1 MPSTPPPEERI
12 QALLSKHCET
22 LRAQVDEVE
31 RLASLIAHHG
41 KDEDTLTAL
50 IQTAHRIAGSG
61 GSMGFD
67 LLSQKAFALET
78 FATQWMHNRQRYETD
93 ACGMIR
99 ALTHALANAG
109 ANLTPQQSR
118 LRQSPLL
125 SEISSRRVR
134 DDQTR

>member
-1 MPSTPPPEERI
+1 MPSTPPPDEQI
-12 QALLSKHCET
+12 QALLFKHCES
-22 LRAQVDEVE
+22 LKAQVDEAE
-31 RLASLIAHHG
+31 RLARQIAHQG
-41 KDEDTLTAL
+41 KDEDTLAAL
-50 IQTAHRIAGSG
+50 IHTAHRIAGSG

-78 FATQWMHNRQRYETD
+78 FATKWMHNRHRYETD

-99 ALTHALANAG
+99 ALTHALASAG

-125 SEISSRRVR
+125 AEISSRRAR
-134 DDQTR
+134 DDRSR